1 MDPKMEAAVKR
12 QREAH
17 AAMLEAADAVEALI
31 GSDEG
36 TAEERKAKLEAA
48 ESQSKIAQQAFD
60 IAEHEVETL
69 EGIGAQRARM
79 PRDLPPADGEN
90 TNATRG
96 YNTLT
101 VTSEESTYRPGMHRY
116 GFFKDLQGVKGGD
129 AQAFERLV
137 KNEREFN
144 DKLAKRYPFYTT
156 GRMQAAGV
164 NQTAGTGGE
173 FVPPVWYVDQYAPLL
188 RAGRPFL
195 NALGTSELP
204 PDTNSLNFPK
214 ITTGSSVAVQT
225 DAGAVSNT
233 DLATTSVTAQVQ
245 TEAGRTIASYQFVDL
260 GPVSDEVIM
269 QDLTFAY
276 NTAIDTSALTGSVT
290 NAKGLLNV
298 ASVNTVT
305 YTSASP
311 IGSEFFKPTAQSA
324 SQIAKNAF
332 VPTDF
337 GVTHPS
343 VWYNILAGLDTQNR
357 PLYLMIPTG
366 FNGMGDGDP
375 TSGLPTGM
383 GMGNGIVG
391 NIGGIPICID
401 ANMPTNLGGGTNESR
416 LVYVNRRG
424 FDFWESPPRFKVADQ
439 TSIANLQYQFV
450 MYGYYATTSRQ
461 AKMISI
467 VSGTGLIPV
476 SGF

>member
-36 TAEERKAKLEAA
+36 TADERKAKLEAA

-79 PRDLPPADGEN
+79 PRDLPPADGDN

-96 YNTLT
+96 YSTIT

-129 AQAFERLV
+129 SEALHRLV

-144 DKLAKRYPFYTT
+144 DKLAKRFPFYTT

-164 NQTAGTGGE
+164 NQTSGTGGE

-225 DAGAVSNT
+225 DGGAVSNT

-245 TEAGRTIASYQFVDL
+245 TEAGRTVASYQFVDL

-269 QDLTFAY
+269 QDLTFAL
-276 NTAIDTSALTGSVT
+276 NTNVDLNALTGAVT
-290 NAKGLLNV
+290 NAKGILNV
-298 ASVNTVT
+298 ASVNSVT
-305 YTSASP
+305 YTDATP
-311 IGSEFFKPTAQSA
+311 TGAEFFAPTAQSA

-332 VPTDF
+332 VPVDF

-343 VWYNILAGLDTQNR
+343 IWYNILSGLDTQTR
-357 PLYLMIPTG
+357 PLYLTVGTG
-366 FNGMGDGDP
+366 VNIAGDG
-375 TSGLPTGM
+375 GLTDS
-383 GMGNGIVG
+383 GNGVVG

-401 ANMPTNLGGGTNESR
+401 ANMPTNLGAGTNESR
-416 LVYVNRRG
+416 LVFLNRRG
-424 FDFWESPPRFKVADQ
+424 FDFWESAPRFKVADQ

-450 MYGYYATTSRQ
+450 MYQYYATTSRQ

-467 VSGTGLIPV
+467 VSGTGMIPV
-476 SGF
+476 AGF